1 VTSDRAS
8 PLAGRPATY
17 HQQRDHGLALWLSS
31 PRVAR
36 RILGAPLVLFLL
48 VFVLYP
54 SALGVWISLT
64 NRELLNPNPVFIGL
78 DNFATTIADSSF
90 WASVT
95 FTLRFTVVVTSIALV
110 TGFGLALLVH
120 QRFPGKR
127 WLFTALLLP
136 IMIAPALMGI
146 MFRLLLNSEMGLVPA
161 VLGKLGLDISLF
173 HPDNVVRLLMVL
185 DILQWTPFTFL
196 ILYSGLQSMPAEL
209 YEAAAIDG
217 ASYSRALRSITLP
230 LMSPILFA
238 AGFLRAVD
246 ALRTFDVIYVLT
258 GGGPG
263 NRTTTVQIWV
273 YKTAFVDGR
282 FGVAAAASVVLM
294 LLILPL
300 VPWIINRVVP
310 RRSEH

>member
-1 VTSDRAS
+1 MS
-8 PLAGRPATY
+8 
-17 HQQRDHGLALWLSS
+17 LSS

-36 RILGAPLVLFLL
+36 WVLGAPLLVFLL
-48 VFVLYP
+48 LFVLYP
-54 SALGVWISLT
+54 SALGIWISLT
-64 NRELLNPNPVFIGL
+64 NRELLNPHPVFIGL
-78 DNFATTIADSSF
+78 DNFATTVHDSSF
-90 WASVT
+90 WASIT

-110 TGFGLALLVH
+110 TGLGLALLVH

-161 VLGKLGLDISLF
+161 VLGNLGFDISLF

-196 ILYSGLQSMPAEL
+196 IIYSGLQSMPTEL

-217 ASYSRALRSITLP
+217 ASYTRALRSITLP
-230 LMSPILFA
+230 LLSPILFA

-300 VPWIINRVVP
+300 VPWTINRVVP
-310 RRSEH
+310 RRARYA

>member
-1 VTSDRAS
+1 MTSDQAF
-8 PLAGRPATY
+8 PVAGGPARY
-17 HQQRDHGLALWLSS
+17 RRDHHKPPLSLSS

-36 RILGAPLVLFLL
+36 LVLGAPLLVFLL

-54 SALGVWISLT
+54 SALGIWISLT

-78 DNFATTIADSSF
+78 DNFAETLTDSSF
-90 WASVT
+90 WDSVT
-95 FTLRFTVVVTSIALV
+95 FTLRFTAVVTSIALV
-110 TGFGLALLVH
+110 TGLGLALLVH

-161 VLGKLGLDISLF
+161 VLGNLGLDISLF
-173 HPDNVVRLLMVL
+173 HPDNMVKLLMVL

-196 ILYSGLQSMPAEL
+196 IIYSGLQSMPGEL

-217 ASYSRALRSITLP
+217 ATYTRALRSITLP

-273 YKTAFVDGR
+273 YKTAFVDGH
-282 FGVAAAASVVLM
+282 FGVAAAGSVILM

-300 VPWIINRVVP
+300 VPWTINRVVP
-310 RRSEH
+310 RRAGHA

>member
-1 VTSDRAS
+1 M
-8 PLAGRPATY
+8 GRSATY
-17 HQQRDHGLALWLSS
+17 RQHKPRPPISLSS

-36 RILGAPLVLFLL
+36 WVLGAPLLVFLL

-54 SALGVWISLT
+54 TALGVWISLT
-64 NRELLNPNPVFIGL
+64 DRELLNPDPVFIGL
-78 DNFATTIADSSF
+78 DNFVTAVSDSSF
-90 WASVT
+90 WASIK
-95 FTLRFTVVVTSIALV
+95 FTLQFTVVVTSIALV
-110 TGFGLALLVH
+110 TGLGLALLVH

-161 VLGKLGLDISLF
+161 MLSDIGLDISLF

-196 ILYSGLQSMPAEL
+196 IIYSGLQSMPAEL

-217 ASYSRALRSITLP
+217 ATYTRALRSITLP

-238 AGFLRAVD
+238 AGFLRGVD

-263 NRTTTVQIWV
+263 DRTTTIQIWV
-273 YKTAFVDGR
+273 YKTAFVDGS

-310 RRSEH
+310 RRATQHA